1 MRLSRQKYWSGLPF
15 PSPGDL
21 PNPGVEP
28 ESPVS
33 SSGKLF
39 TTEPLGK
46 PKSVNWTLT
55 LNEGRTMY
63 LSKGLGN
70 KSAKFS
76 IVIEKLSKWNIN
88 QLWGI
93 QGFPGSS
100 DGKVSPCNAGDL
112 GSTPDS
118 YPWVRKI
125 PWRRKWQPTP
135 VFLPGEFPGQ
145 RRLAG
150 YIQWDHKKLDATNCI
165 HTHTHTHTHTHRKFK
180 THIWPKF
187 TVNDITGIPHVSIW
201 GIICLM

>member
-1 MRLSRQKYWSGLPF
+1 M
-15 PSPGDL
+15 
-21 PNPGVEP
+21 
-28 ESPVS
+28 
-33 SSGKLF
+33 
-39 TTEPLGK
+39 T
-46 PKSVNWTLT
+46 KSVNWPPA
-55 LNEGRTMY
+55 LNKGRTIC

-70 KSAKFS
+70 KSSKFS

-100 DGKVSPCNAGDL
+100 DGKISPCNAGDL

-125 PWRRKWQPTP
+125 PWRRKRQLTP

-145 RRLAG
+145 RRLVG
-150 YIQWDHKKLDATNCI
+150 YSQWDHKKLNTTERLTA
-165 HTHTHTHTHTHRKFK
+165 HTHTHTHTHTHGKFK
-180 THIWPKF
+180 TRLWPKF
-187 TVNDITGIPHVSIW
+187 TVNDITGIPHVYIW